1 LSVNLCPQAADLYD
15 ASIVV
20 DNAATVQ
27 SPFAITVKPGVPD
40 KTQCSVVGKTTFEA
54 GLVKLALNVKD
65 KYGNLV
71 PGKGVNENKHS
82 TDIESPPKP
91 LPPPP

>member
-1 LSVNLCPQAADLYD
+1 VNHLTGTPNGKFNISFYAPQTADLYD

-27 SPFAITVKPGVPD
+27 SPFAITVQPGVPD

-54 GLVKLALNVKD
+54 GQ
-65 KYGNLV
+65 GRF
-71 PGKGVNENKHS
+71 
-82 TDIESPPKP
+82 
-91 LPPPP
+91 